1 MSMSLTTGRDEI
13 VHVPTVANLD
23 QHHHVEQEVIPLSC
37 ITTLQGGDRGVSS
50 VGALRLLIHS
60 PGPDPRPH
68 DEHEPEQIVDQSSLY
83 GESEPRVLREGCGYS
98 SYTLGSGLY
107 TPQNRNSMVRATPL
121 QGRRPRPSS
130 FGPPPPIHQITHLAG
145 CPAVQ
150 IRRAHTW
157 SASGACDGE

>member
-1 MSMSLTTGRDEI
+1 MCISLTSITSRTRNDSGCAWSKTTKRMESITHIQSSLYRPPAWRDSQIDGE
-13 VHVPTVANLD
+13 VPWSKTKKRM
-23 QHHHVEQEVIPLSC
+23 ES
-37 ITTLQGGDRGVSS
+37 ITH
-50 VGALRLLIHS
+50 I
-60 PGPDPRPH
+60 
-68 DEHEPEQIVDQSSLY
+68 QSSLY

-150 IRRAHTW
+150 FRRAHTW
-157 SASGACDGE
+157 SASCACEGE